1 MARLPAVT
9 IRQLRAFVA
18 VAEEGSIS
26 RAAQR
31 LHLTASALSMLIASM
46 EGELGARL
54 FERTTR
60 RLHLTD
66 GGRELLPAINEVF
79 HHLDGAL
86 AGLRE
91 STQRRDARLR
101 IAASPL
107 LAATLLPGLMAGFR
121 ERFPTVR
128 LKLVDHPV
136 SAVAQAVRDDEAD
149 IGVCTADV
157 DTLDLKA
164 TVMHQDRLM
173 LVCLENHP
181 LAGQREV
188 RWRELAGEQMVL
200 TETGSGLRKLVD
212 LGLAETGETVE
223 PMFEVA
229 HVATAV
235 GLVEAGMAV
244 SVLPRYAVNRIRA
257 VGIRSVPVVE
267 PVLERAVVALHAP
280 ERPLTQVGEAFLEHF
295 RQTMETFA
303 EPVPPPTSPPARRR
317 RRA

>member
-18 VAEEGSIS
+18 VAEEGSIA

-31 LHLTASALSMLIASM
+31 LHLTGSALSMLIASM

-54 FERTTR
+54 FDRTTR
-60 RLHLTD
+60 RLQLTD
-66 GGRELLPAINEVF
+66 AGRELLPAIGEILQQ
-79 HHLDGAL
+79 LDGAI

-107 LAATLLPGLMAGFR
+107 LAATLLPGLLAGFR
-121 ERFPTVR
+121 ERFPAVR
-128 LKLVDHPV
+128 LKLVDLPV
-136 SAVAQAVRDDEAD
+136 NAVAQAVRDGEAD

-173 LVCLENHP
+173 LVCLDNHP
-181 LAGQREV
+181 LAAQREV
-188 RWRELAGEQMVL
+188 RWRELAGEPMVL
-200 TETGSGLRKLVD
+200 MEVGSGLRKLVEH
-212 LGLAETGETVE
+212 GLAETGEMVD

-244 SVLPRYAVNRIRA
+244 SVLPRYAVSRIHA
-257 VGIRSVPVVE
+257 VGIRYIPLIE
-267 PVLERAVVALHAP
+267 PLLERAIVALHAP
-280 ERPLTQVGEAFLEHF
+280 ERPLSQVGEAFLAHF
-295 RQTMETFA
+295 RQSMQTFT
-303 EPVPPPTSPPARRR
+303 EPLQALARRR
-317 RRA
+317 RSA